1 MYLVKTKYSLDNNI
15 DPLALLKKSKEMNIS
30 TILIA
35 DQGPYSWLEIE
46 KWNREYK
53 LNVIYS
59 IRKERNGVTLIWI
72 PKGDVLRQIA
82 KLEKSYRT
90 NDFSN
95 INSNE
100 FVVFLDPNIVTKKEI
115 IEKDLETLKWLK
127 PKFKQL
133 YILNKKDSQHN
144 FKILKEK
151 SGVHPITIREAMYLD
166 PTERDVSLMRRAIKT
181 GKMINDDYRSFILPL
196 QHLKRELG
204 TFEYNRIEKLMNGIQ
219 QDFIVDGHKDFK
231 EKKMEYWNTE
241 EIERTSIPTDW
252 NRFFNKPVKIPES
265 IWEQKKLAL
274 LCYKSGRGFND
285 RYNDEPFSI
294 KEHAINRLKQE
305 LAVIAEKGFY
315 TYFLMVEDFI
325 TYCEKVGIFVGKGR
339 GSVVGS
345 VLAYCLNITQINPVY
360 YNLKFERFLNPF
372 RSNKPD
378 IDLDFAPS
386 DIELIFKY
394 VREKYGTENVSK
406 ILTFNTF
413 GVINAIQAIKNALGI
428 NEKIETWFPKGL
440 ENLNE
445 YLNTDEGKQVKRKIV
460 EKGYSKVLDYVNDI
474 AELPQAL
481 SIHPAGVIISQELDQ
496 LPLLLRDG
504 ELVLPFTKHE
514 EQIERLGVIKFDF
527 LKVKTL
533 DVVKETVEIR
543 RKLNKPLYDLNFE
556 DQKTFDLYRSGHSIG
571 VFQMKSYGMRKTCIQ
586 VKPNSIQ
593 ELMDIISLYRPGPM
607 DEIPRYVNNKEK
619 GDWSFDKLDPDSP
632 EFKDIVP
639 ILDQTHG
646 IIIYQEQ
653 ILEMASVWAGY
664 TLGEADLL
672 RRAIS
677 EKNKVLMEKEK
688 LKFIERSLNN
698 KRERN
703 VTEYIYNLILKFSDY
718 GFNKSHAGGYAM
730 FSFET
735 AFYKAHY
742 PVEFMCSLLNNYI
755 NDRKKLKVY
764 LMEVERMGIQ
774 LLKPD
779 IFESEAIFTVT
790 EGGKIRMGLAAIN
803 GIGISNANSIKKTV
817 YKQKVSSFKEISKIL
832 HQLVVGR
839 NMDILIR
846 AGVFDSFGDRY
857 KLWKSIKDK
866 KKNKNQLDNQNPIE
880 LYKEWEMKLLQ
891 CVFSNFDDI
900 TTSLRD
906 NEYVIDSITRIK
918 DKKKRDMAF
927 IKVINGKE
935 KKELVVYYNVWSYLK
950 DKIAVGN
957 VIVPDVKDDKILRR
971 IIETK

>member
-1 MYLVKTKYSLDNNI
+1 MKTKYSLENNI
-15 DPLALLKKSKEMNIS
+15 DPLALLKRSKEMNIK

-35 DQGPYSWLEIE
+35 DQGPFSWLEIE
-46 KWNREYK
+46 KWNKDYEI
-53 LNVIYS
+53 NVLYS
-59 IRKERNGVTLIWI
+59 IHKERNGVNIIWI

-82 KLEKSYRT
+82 KLEKSYREK
-90 NDFSN
+90 DFSN
-95 INSNE
+95 IGSND
-100 FVVFLDPNIVTKKEI
+100 FVVLLDPNTVTKKEI
-115 IEKDLETLKWLK
+115 IEKELDTLKWLK
-127 PKFKQL
+127 SSLKQV
-133 YILNKKDSQHN
+133 YILDKQGSKHN

-151 SGVHPITIREAMYLD
+151 SGVHPITIKEVMYLD
-166 PTERDVSLMRRAIKT
+166 PTERDISLMRRAIKT

-196 QHLKRELG
+196 QYLKKELG
-204 TFEYNRIEKLMNGIQ
+204 TFEFNRLEKFMNGIH
-219 QDFIVDGHKDFK
+219 QDFIVEGHKEFK
-231 EKKMEYWNTE
+231 EKKMEYWNVQ
-241 EIERTSIPTDW
+241 EIEKTKIPKDW
-252 NRFFNKPVKIPES
+252 NRFFNKQIKIPTS
-265 IWEQKKLAL
+265 IFEQKKLAL
-274 LCYKSGRGFND
+274 LCYKAGLGFNK
-285 RYNDEPFSI
+285 RYKNEDLHI

-305 LAVIAEKGFY
+305 LGVIAEKGFY

-325 TYCEKVGIFVGKGR
+325 AHCIKMGILVGRGR

-345 VLAYCLNITQINPVY
+345 VLAYCLNITEINPVY
-360 YNLKFERFLNPF
+360 YDLKFERFLNPY

-386 DIELIFKY
+386 QIELIFKY
-394 VREKYGTENVSK
+394 VREKYGIENVSK

-413 GVINAIQAIKNALGI
+413 GVINAIQSIKNALGI
-428 NEKIETWFPKGL
+428 SEKIETWFPKGL
-440 ENLNE
+440 ENLDDFFNSE
-445 YLNTDEGKQVKRKIV
+445 EGRQVKSKVI
-460 EKGYSKVLDYVNDI
+460 EKGYGKILEYVSGI

-481 SIHPAGVIISQELDQ
+481 SIHPAGVIISQELNQ
-496 LPLLLRDG
+496 LPLILRDG

-543 RKLNKPLYDLNFE
+543 KSLNKPLYDIDFE
-556 DQKTFDLYRSGHSIG
+556 DKKTFDLYRSGHSIG
-571 VFQMKSYGMRKTCIQ
+571 VFQMKSYGMRKTCIEA
-586 VKPNSIQ
+586 KPNSIQ

-607 DEIPRYVNNKEK
+607 EEIPRYVDNKEK
-619 GDWSFDKLDPDSP
+619 GKWSFDKLDPDSS

-639 ILDQTHG
+639 MLDQTHG

-653 ILEMASVWAGY
+653 IIEMASVWAGY

-677 EKNKVLMEKEK
+677 EKNKEMMKKEK
-688 LKFIERSLNN
+688 LKFVERSLLNN
-698 KRERN
+698 REKN

-764 LMEVERMGIQ
+764 LREAERLGIR

-779 IFESEAIFTVT
+779 IYESESLFRVT
-790 EGGKIRMGLAAIN
+790 EKGEIRMGLAAIN
-803 GIGISNANSIKKTV
+803 GIGITKANAIKETVSNQKTT
-817 YKQKVSSFKEISKIL
+817 SFKEITKKL
-832 HQLVVGR
+832 HQLVIGR

-857 KLWKSIKDK
+857 KLWQSVKDK
-866 KKNKNQLDNQNPIE
+866 KKDKKDLEGKSPIDI
-880 LYKEWEMKLLQ
+880 YKEWEAKLLQ
-891 CVFSNFDDI
+891 YVFSNFDNI
-900 TTSLRD
+900 ATSLEG
-906 NEYVIDSITRIK
+906 NEYVIDSIKEIK
-918 DKKKRDMAF
+918 DKKKREMAF
-927 IKVINGKE
+927 IKIVNAKE

-950 DKIAVGN
+950 DRISVGKI
-957 VIVPDVKDDKILRR
+957 IVPEIKDNNVLKRISKVK
-971 IIETK
+971 